1 VSYDAIG
8 RRYARAIF
16 ELAKEEGRATAVAD
30 QIASFA
36 EVYAGSEELRT
47 ILENPLVDDAR
58 QARHR
63 HRDRCSRRRHRGSG
77 ARALRLITKKRRL
90 RAVSDIARHLRRQV
104 DEDANVVR
112 AHVTTASAPPS
123 GYLDR
128 LKSQIE
134 QSTGQKVMLTHSLD
148 PSIIGGV
155 ITAIGDRVVD
165 GSLRTRLL
173 RFRDATRPSA

>member
-1 VSYDAIG
+1 MSYDAIG

-47 ILENPLVDDAR
+47 ILENPLVDDA
-58 QARHR
+58 ARHAIVTEIAAR
-63 HRDRCSRRRHRGSG
+63 VG
-77 ARALRLITKKRRL
+77 ATGAAERALRLITKKRRL

-134 QSTGQKVMLTHSLD
+134 QSTGQKVMLTHSID